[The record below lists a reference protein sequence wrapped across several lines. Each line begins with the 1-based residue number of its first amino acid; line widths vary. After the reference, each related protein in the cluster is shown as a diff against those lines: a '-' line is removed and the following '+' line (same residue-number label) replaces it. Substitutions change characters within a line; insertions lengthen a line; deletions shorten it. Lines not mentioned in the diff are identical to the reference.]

1 MPVLTATAPAGA
13 VTSRLDVPVWRG
25 FRCRVQV
32 IDPALPMRV
41 DLRTKP
47 ADPAT
52 SVANGGGE
60 VSSEGNGSLLVPD
73 DSYEGTTV
81 SLVLLD
87 GQGQVVAKQ
96 ATTVGGD

>member
-1 MPVLTATAPAGA
+1 MNTMIT
-13 VTSRLDVPVWRG
+13 RRG
-25 FRCRVQV
+25 F
-32 IDPALPMRV
+32 L
-41 DLRTKP
+41 K
-47 ADPAT
+47 AT
-52 SVANGGGE
+52 SIASGGGD
-60 VSSEGNGSLLVPD
+60 VNEGNGSLLVPD